1 MFCYACM
8 FDLVVLDLVCIFNGL
23 VWFVFLCVS
32 LDYFGFV
39 YSNFVFLRLV
49 FFSTEPRDW
58 LGRTCP
64 R

>member
-23 VWFVFLCVS
+23 VCFLCVS

-39 YSNFVFLRLV
+39 CSNFVFLRLV
-49 FFSTEPRDW
+49 FFNTEPRDW